1 MFPEITLPDSR
12 VGTQEVEELKEAFNI
27 TMEDRIGLVRQ
38 IRVLLNAIDPRER
51 YLPIL
56 PNSGSRL
63 IPVKHAMLHNNFV
76 MSNIEVLDMDANTSW
91 EPILEN
97 FIRCLYVEAKLS
109 NISMSDL
116 KDICYNS
123 TIMKKRIIDFLD
135 LIGNK
140 NSLEYIWLKALF
152 ERGSTLEC
160 KKDGL
165 ITCPMPSDCR
175 ESTIGNIVGSDIR
188 VLKGTQ
194 MVSFKYGDI
203 KGKFTHNGPWLLEM
217 SCNFTTNREFLSM
230 LMGVG
235 SYIKYRYTDT
245 TSTNQSR
252 NLMQIRSFINKEPH
266 RLLGMSSKEYSNIP
280 KMRNGEIVK
289 AFNLNEET
297 EYMTTGVY
305 QMRLREDHEIVIVST
320 GQTIELGYTRKDIH
334 PLPEEVVFYS
344 HYLISSQN
352 IKKTIMHAFAYLFRN
367 SQAVIEKILENDF
380 KWKNAYLNKFIKEQG
395 RSIS

>member
-38 IRVLLNAIDPRER
+38 IRVLLNAMDPRER

-63 IPVKHAMLHNNFV
+63 IPIKHAMLHNNFV

-160 KKDGL
+160 KKDG
-165 ITCPMPSDCR
+165 
-175 ESTIGNIVGSDIR
+175 
-188 VLKGTQ
+188 
-194 MVSFKYGDI
+194 
-203 KGKFTHNGPWLLEM
+203 
-217 SCNFTTNREFLSM
+217 
-230 LMGVG
+230 
-235 SYIKYRYTDT
+235 
-245 TSTNQSR
+245 
-252 NLMQIRSFINKEPH
+252 
-266 RLLGMSSKEYSNIP
+266 
-280 KMRNGEIVK
+280 
-289 AFNLNEET
+289 
-297 EYMTTGVY
+297 
-305 QMRLREDHEIVIVST
+305 
-320 GQTIELGYTRKDIH
+320 
-334 PLPEEVVFYS
+334 
-344 HYLISSQN
+344 
-352 IKKTIMHAFAYLFRN
+352 
-367 SQAVIEKILENDF
+367 
-380 KWKNAYLNKFIKEQG
+380 
-395 RSIS
+395 